1 LVKSGS
7 PRPPPDRSRNKLLAA
22 LPQADYRRMLPLLTT
37 VPLKFKQVLHKQGAK
52 IDTIYFP
59 CSGVC
64 SIVNVLKDRRIVEMA
79 TVGNEGVVGITVFL
93 GGDIAAAEA
102 FVQVAG
108 DEAQAMSAD
117 AFREEIERH
126 GPLFDLISRYSQ
138 ALQALIM
145 QSVACNAL
153 HSVEQRC
160 CRWLLMT
167 QDRVDSHELYLTHE
181 FLAYMLGVSRPT
193 VTLVLGVL
201 NKAGVV
207 SNGTKKITV
216 LNRKKLEGTSC
227 ECYQTVQNT
236 FVRLLPNAH

>member
-1 LVKSGS
+1 
-7 PRPPPDRSRNKLLAA
+7 
-22 LPQADYRRMLPLLTT
+22 MLPLLTT